1 MNIDE
6 IRADVA
12 RAREYAK
19 AIFSQTDS
27 TELVSLIDACEELV
41 QQVEDHNTARDIQ
54 RKATLKADKMWQE
67 ATGNNDV
74 FPDLGKLLDWLM
86 REIEVRDLALQYA
99 CDSGEDWS
107 QATLDTLSKGAVNQ
121 ARRDIAEEAE
131 KKTND

>member
-1 MNIDE
+1 MNIDQ
-6 IRADVA
+6 IRTDVA
-12 RAREYAK
+12 KVKEIEKGVTDGPWEYIK
-19 AIFSQTDS
+19 YNSGGNYGIWTLGDDGERINSDTDGVFVAES
-27 TELVSLIDACEELV
+27 RTLLPALAAACDE
-41 QQVEDHNTARDIQ
+41 
-54 RKATLKADKMWQE
+54 
-67 ATGNNDV
+67 
-74 FPDLGKLLDWLM
+74 LM